1 MSLMMCLFYN
11 TTWGLL
17 AKAAKRV
24 KLLQLDGCANVRERI
39 GVKGVKLLG
48 RVWFLF
54 RGQVI

>member
-1 MSLMMCLFYN
+1 MNLVMCFCCN
-11 TTWGLL
+11 TTGGLL
-17 AKAAKRV
+17 GKAAKRV